1 MKRAILLSACAV
13 SVAALSGCSSDGPK
27 PNTSGDPRE
36 GRASS
41 VGDGL
46 SATPPKMGSTVEK
59 AAADA
64 GCTVKGWPADLKVTN
79 AAGAAPGGRTH
90 DETPLTYTVS
100 IPPTSGAHSGV
111 WAHWGFYDQAVP
123 YSHVVHNMEHGGVIV
138 HYGSGVSA
146 ANIEALKTFWR
157 DEPAYVIVTPDGSP
171 SFPKDGVVVTSWQR
185 WMVCKP
191 FKASQVAA
199 LKTYRD
205 TFRGAGPE
213 NIKGDTGLSRN
224 TSANA
229 PGLPTPLLPDPRA

>member
-1 MKRAILLSACAV
+1 MKPVTLVACAASAIL
-13 SVAALSGCSSDGPK
+13 VAGCGGGDGPK
-27 PNTSGDPRE
+27 PNSGGNPRE

-41 VGDGL
+41 VGDGN
-46 SATPPKMGSTVEK
+46 SSTPPKIGAAVEK

-64 GCTVKGWPADLKVTN
+64 GCTVKAWLSDARVTDST
-79 AAGAAPGGRTH
+79 GAVPGPRQH
-90 DETPLTYTVS
+90 NETSLTYTVS

-123 YSHVVHNMEHGGVIV
+123 YNHVVHNMEHGGVIV

-157 DEPAYVIVTPDGSP
+157 DEPAYLVVTPDVSP